1 MSVNGQIICGLF
13 FQEKQR
19 KNERK
24 KEGREKRVEG
34 GKDPQLGCILEILH
48 ISLVAQAVKNPPAM
62 QETWVQFL
70 S

>member
-24 KEGREKRVEG
+24 KEGRKKRVEG
-34 GKDPQLGCILEILH
+34 GKDQQLGCILEILC

-62 QETWVQFL
+62 QETWVRFL